1 MSSGSVWNRT
11 VSGTSVPSCWGLCW
25 RCISVLQA
33 GWQSV
38 WLLVATDLDC
48 LKNISCPKHT
58 RSGWIWAQGVAGI
71 IQGLPRSF
79 LSRKKRDVFKIMDPF
94 PGFALFIPPE
104 ERARKRDRCLR
115 NTLIW
120 NVINIAFLCE
130 RNWAENDLLSSSQ
143 ILLHVYFFVHQR

>member
-1 MSSGSVWNRT
+1 MSSGSVWNRENDVRNFCALLLRT
-11 VSGTSVPSCWGLCW
+11 VLKVYLRLSSGVAEC
-25 RCISVLQA
+25 
-33 GWQSV
+33 
-38 WLLVATDLDC
+38 ATDLDC

-58 RSGWIWAQGVAGI
+58 RSGWIWAQAVAGI

-79 LSRKKRDVFKIMDPF
+79 LSRKKRDVLKIMDPF